1 MNEINFRVKY
11 KHRSGIFP
19 EEWIQGI
26 ILCDEE
32 GGFQDRFQ
40 SLHYL
45 NLIGFI
51 FSGGGGGALSPG
63 SRSRYMHDPIIKL
76 CGTSLEVKDSGG
88 PLRLVLLVKRV
99 LK

>member
-1 MNEINFRVKY
+1 MNEITFRVKY

-45 NLIGFI
+45 NLIGLN
-51 FSGGGGGALSPG
+51 FSGGGGHYPQAL
-63 SRSRYMHDPIIKL
+63 DPRI
-76 CGTSLEVKDSGG
+76 
-88 PLRLVLLVKRV
+88 
-99 LK
+99 

>member
-1 MNEINFRVKY
+1 MNEINFRVKN

-19 EEWIQGI
+19 EEWVQGI
-26 ILCDEE
+26 ILCDGE
-32 GGFQDRFQ
+32 GGFQDKFQ

-45 NLIGFI
+45 NLIGLN
-51 FSGGGGGALSPG
+51 FSGGGALSPG
-63 SRSRYMHDPIIKL
+63 SRSAHLSMHDPIIKL